1 MAKSRLEQ
9 VLDAVKAR
17 IIELYPGVTFSFGE
31 PNVAINGAPPRIAW
45 FRAEQGTIAGP
56 ARTTARDERTALLDR
71 STVVEAVCWAARGG
85 SYTTDDAALEALV
98 DALELAL
105 RACLGTALV
114 LPVSELWTAEGWTQ
128 AGKSARVLFTVRQPV
143 CVPQPEVLDASTD
156 PAHVG
161 FDDEGKSDTDG
172 ILQAKD
178 G

>member
-9 VLDAVKAR
+9 VLDAVQAR
-17 IIELYPGVTFSFGE
+17 VLVLFPGVAFSFGE
-31 PNVAINGAPPRIAW
+31 PNVAANGAPPRIAW
-45 FRAEQGTIAGP
+45 FRAEQGTTAGP
-56 ARTTARDERTALLDR
+56 ARTTARDERAALLDR
-71 STVVEAVCWAARGG
+71 STVVEVVCWAARGG
-85 SYTTDDAALEALV
+85 SYSTDDAALEALV
-98 DALELAL
+98 DALELSL
-105 RACLGTALV
+105 RECLGSALV
-114 LPVSELWTAEGWTQ
+114 LPVSELWTTEGWTQ

-143 CVPQPEVLDASTD
+143 CVPQPEALDASTN